1 MFRKIMNY
9 VPVDVHANVGG
20 LLARKDKELVHIAYG
35 SMLESDEN
43 IYALVARYEESE
55 DERGYSVYSYDRE
68 KKKLFRELDRVT
80 YADALIEM
88 GERIKE

>member
-9 VPVDVHANVGG
+9 VPNDVRANVGG
-20 LLARKDKELVHIAYG
+20 LLARQDKELVHIAYG
-35 SMLESDEN
+35 SMLESDDN
-43 IYALVARYEESE
+43 IYALVARDEEPE
-55 DERGYSVYSYDRE
+55 DELAYSVYSYDRE
-68 KKKLFRELDRVT
+68 HNEIYRELNRVT